1 MCSPTWETDTYPL
14 WYVCSPTWE
23 THIPND
29 MCGPT
34 WETRMLVICVPLP
47 GKHISLTIC
56 APLHGKQILIPCD
69 MCVPLPG
76 KHISL
81 TICVAPPGK
90 HVCWWYV
97 FPYLGNTYLWWYV
110 FPHLGNIYS
119 YYWYILLHCCR
130 PIVFSMD
137 GDSTYEANF
146 VLATLVDHDSSL
158 PPSQASVT
166 ASANTSTKSA
176 TSKDKQAERWEGLHI
191 TFTEESDHLTTRP
204 SHHQHYRH
212 QEIDSSPL
220 K

>member
-1 MCSPTWETDTYPL
+1 MGNRYLS
-14 WYVCSPTWE
+14 
-23 THIPND
+23 
-29 MCGPT
+29 
-34 WETRMLVICVPLP
+34 LVICV
-47 GKHISLTIC
+47 S
-56 APLHGKQILIPCD
+56 
-69 MCVPLPG
+69 LPG

-137 GDSTYEANF
+137 GDSTYEADF

-176 TSKDKQAERWEGLHI
+176 TSKDKQAKRWEGLHI
-191 TFTEESDHLTTRP
+191 TLTEESDHLTTRP